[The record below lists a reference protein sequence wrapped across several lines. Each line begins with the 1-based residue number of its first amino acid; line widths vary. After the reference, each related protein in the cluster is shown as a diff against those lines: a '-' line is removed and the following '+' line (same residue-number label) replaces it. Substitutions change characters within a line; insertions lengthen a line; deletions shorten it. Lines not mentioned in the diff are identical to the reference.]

1 MLSFISL
8 NRSVRL
14 EGFLGW
20 TAPLGG
26 RRGPRGLLIQ
36 RWSFSLFPAVITF
49 IVIVIIIIMFV
60 RGKLQKSIRHG
71 FCLPE
76 ILKNLDM

>member
-8 NRSVRL
+8 NRLVRL

-36 RWSFSLFPAVITF
+36 RWSFSPFPAVIAF
-49 IVIVIIIIMFV
+49 IIIVIVIIIIMFV

-76 ILKNLDM
+76 I